1 MYNRQFVKKILS
13 IMAITIAWLVISW
26 PIAFAQEQSSE
37 HVWIQPESDKDAA
50 LWGIRNGIVF
60 SLWPYGIETNKGLF
74 GGGPRGLIRLGIERG
89 GNMYLLNFL
98 AIEPIVNGKIEFSEI
113 SPSQIDE
120 KWGKLMWASDEETAS
135 PFYPTANTSGIISH
149 PDPEHPKV
157 EELSLYV
164 FMEKFISG
172 AHPYLKLSIRSD
184 HPQEIC
190 IQVFNRADSEQM
202 DYCNITATMG
212 NYARL
217 RQLHFKDE
225 VIDAKTLYRNYEGI
239 DFIEKD
245 TYPAAKL
252 LRSKRGDRFAFAT
265 TNENLEELGKWPT
278 DSLANVK
285 RNWYYR
291 VPVKLT
297 QYWRKEQVAENAQ
310 WRVRV
315 NGRAKYWSGGSR
327 DANNYLA
334 IPGGPAFENFE
345 LQEKYLRGQKSF
357 FGITEMS
364 PMEIM
369 ETFNKITF

>member
-1 MYNRQFVKKILS
+1 MSEFFKKVLS
-13 IMAITIAWLVISW
+13 VIAITIAWTFISW
-26 PIAFAQEQSSE
+26 LPVFAQEQSGK
-37 HVWIQPESDKDAA
+37 HAWILPESDKDAA

-60 SLWPYGIETNKGLF
+60 SLWPYGIETTNGLY

-89 GNMYLLNFL
+89 GDLYLLNFL

-113 SPSQIDE
+113 SPSQIDG
-120 KWGKLMWASDEETAS
+120 KWGKLMWAGGEEKES
-135 PFYPTANTSGIISH
+135 SFYPTANTRGIISH
-149 PDPEHPKV
+149 PDSLHPKV

-164 FMEKFISG
+164 FMEKFKSG

-184 HPQEIC
+184 RPQEIC

-217 RQLHFKDE
+217 RELHLKDE
-225 VIDAKTLYRNYEGI
+225 IIDARTLYKGYNGI

-245 TYPAAKL
+245 TYAASKL
-252 LRSKRGDRFAFAT
+252 QQSKRGDYFAFAT
-265 TNENLEELGKWPT
+265 SNEGIEELRKWPT
-278 DSLANVK
+278 DSLANAK
-285 RNWYYR
+285 RNWHYK

-297 QYWRKEQVAENAQ
+297 QYWRKEQAAEKAP

-315 NGRAKYWSGGSR
+315 NGRAKYWSGGNR
-327 DANNYLA
+327 DVNNYLA
-334 IPGGPAFENFE
+334 IPGGAAFENFE
-345 LQEKYLRGQKSF
+345 LQEKYLSGQKSF

-364 PMEIM
+364 PKEIM
-369 ETFNKITF
+369 ETFK